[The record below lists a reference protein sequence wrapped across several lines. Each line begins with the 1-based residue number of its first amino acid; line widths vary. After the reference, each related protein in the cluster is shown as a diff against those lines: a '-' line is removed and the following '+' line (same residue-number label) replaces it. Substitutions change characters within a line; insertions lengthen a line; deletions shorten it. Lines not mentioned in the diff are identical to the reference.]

1 MKRLPLFD
9 ENFSRKFLQPHIQA
23 IAKAVSGQISEIN
36 QPGWM
41 TGLAGVAVFLCENAD
56 WLDEKANCVDE
67 NNDTLQRIMKI
78 VNDGFNFPTFAAG
91 LTGILFAFR
100 YLGERKLID
109 HEDALSLDEI
119 IPFLERWGK
128 SRIENG
134 DFDMLHGGLGPF
146 YVLALDSLRADSGM
160 HVGIESIMHAWADS
174 LVDKWAD
181 DKWADSR
188 IGPYCDSRNIDLG
201 LAHGLPSYLL
211 FLSKIENKM
220 PDIKKGLSTLLA
232 TADFTQKHG
241 SVFPTRI
248 KDGIA
253 QFPSRLA
260 WCYGDAGIGISLME
274 LENGLTGEWGNGLTG
289 EQFNGLTGIRGVG
302 EKVLELATD
311 RRDPKNTRVEDPYLC
326 HGSSGL
332 ALIFFKA
339 YLLSKNDK
347 FKAAAQYWTKETLNY
362 LNTTHSPVH
371 SVTQTPPDPSL
382 LNGLSGI
389 GLTLLAIESGYL
401 PGWQKGLL
409 L

>member
-9 ENFSRKFLQPHIQA
+9 ENFSRKFLRPHIQS
-23 IAKAVSGQISEIN
+23 IAKAVSAQICEIK

-41 TGLAGVAVFLCENAD
+41 TGLAGMAVLLGESAYFM
-56 WLDEKANCVDE
+56 DEKPNSGDE
-67 NNDTLQRIMKI
+67 KSEALARIMGVI
-78 VNDGFNFPTFAAG
+78 NDGFNFPTLAAG

-109 HEDALSLDEI
+109 SDDAHALDEI
-119 IPFLERWGK
+119 IPFLKKWGE

-134 DFDMLHGGLGPF
+134 DFDMLHGGLGPLF
-146 YVLALDSLRADSGM
+146 VLSSGP
-160 HVGIESIMHAWADS
+160 GRWADL
-174 LVDKWAD
+174 LVDKWTD
-181 DKWADSR
+181 SLVDKWADSR
-188 IGPYCDSRNIDLG
+188 IGPYGDLRNIDLG

-211 FLSKIENKM
+211 CLSNINIQSSQ
-220 PDIKKGLSTLLA
+220 IKTGLNTLLA

-248 KDGIA
+248 KDGLA
-253 QFPSRLA
+253 QYPSRLA
-260 WCYGDAGIGISLME
+260 WCYGDAGIGISLML
-274 LENGLTGEWGNGLTG
+274 LEERLLVERFSGLTGVH
-289 EQFNGLTGIRGVG
+289 GIGQ
-302 EKVLELATD
+302 KVLELAAE
-311 RRDPKNTRVEDPYLC
+311 RRDQKNTRVEDPYLC

-347 FKAAAQYWTKETLNY
+347 FKEAAQYWTKETLNY
-362 LNTTHSPVH
+362 LNTSYSPNH
-371 SVTQTPPDPSL
+371 PVTQSPNSPADPSL

-389 GLTLLAIESGYL
+389 GLTLMAIDKGYL
-401 PGWQKGLL
+401 PGWEKGLL